1 LRGGLHSA
9 AHLQFWSL
17 FVRSFYRFLP
27 AALAVAALT
36 TPFLSTTA
44 QAQTDHWVGTWAAS
58 PMAYKNT
65 TGTLGGESGVTLREI
80 VHVSLGGG
88 AVRVQL
94 SNEFGAE
101 ALTVT
106 AAEIALHD
114 KDSSVVAAS
123 EVPLT
128 FGGRTSVVIPAGA
141 MVVSDAAALKVK
153 PLSDLA
159 VSLFLP
165 AQPETLVSRHGFADQ
180 TNYMVD
186 GNAVAATELTEPKRF
201 TSWDFLKGVDVKADA
216 DAASIVA
223 FGDSITDGAK
233 STPNT
238 NARWPDVLAARLL
251 ANKPTAKIGVLNQGI
266 GGNRVLHD
274 NTGPNALARFD
285 RDVIAQTG
293 VKYVILME
301 SINDIGHAADPNIAR
316 RYDIVT
322 ADDLIAGLTQLAR
335 RAHTHGIK
343 AIGATLTPY
352 IGAGYQSPEGETMR
366 QAVNAWIRTSK
377 ELDGVVDFDKATDDP
392 DHPGVFLPEYDSG
405 DHLHPKDAGYKVMGD
420 AVDLKLFAK

>member
-1 LRGGLHSA
+1 MPVNGDDRLPETARRDVTLRQIVRPSITGGELRIRLSNAFGEAPLVIESA
-9 AHLQFWSL
+9 T
-17 FVRSFYRFLP
+17 
-27 AALAVAALT
+27 LAR
-36 TPFLSTTA
+36 
-44 QAQTDHWVGTWAAS
+44 AAS
-58 PMAYKNT
+58 PQ
-65 TGTLGGESGVTLREI
+65 
-80 VHVSLGGG
+80 HP
-88 AVRVQL
+88 
-94 SNEFGAE
+94 
-101 ALTVT
+101 ALT
-106 AAEIALHD
+106 AG
-114 KDSSVVAAS
+114 SSV
-123 EVPLT
+123 PLH
-128 FGGRTSVVIPAGA
+128 FEGKARVVIPAGA
-141 MVVSDAAALKVK
+141 DWLSDPVRMPVAAFD
-153 PLSDLA
+153 DLA
-159 VSLFLP
+159 VSLHFAALP
-165 AQPETLVSRHGFADQ
+165 VQQTGHPGSRATSYWLSGDRTNDTAFA
-180 TNYMVD
+180 
-186 GNAVAATELTEPKRF
+186 GAATTDHWYMLSGIEMRRCEAGT
-201 TSWDFLKGVDVKADA
+201 V
-216 DAASIVA
+216 VA
-223 FGDSITDGAK
+223 LGDSITDGRG
-233 STPNT
+233 STT
-238 NARWPDVLAARLL
+238 NGNDRWTDVLARRLSGKR
-251 ANKPTAKIGVLNQGI
+251 AVVNQGI